1 MLARFEK
8 TPMGLVL
15 PLTSRKLLSV
25 AFGGA
30 GGQRPCRIF
39 PAEEVEQILQTFL
52 EAVGAASR
60 SFFRT

>member
-1 MLARFEK
+1 MLAQSEK

-39 PAEEVEQILQTFL
+39 PAEEVEQILQTSL

-60 SFFRT
+60 SFFRA